1 MIYSGSTMETIL
13 EFGGSNLPLETN
25 RGTTKQTC
33 RRSVILILITVLMG
47 GTYVM
52 ENPHNSLLAMH
63 PRYVWLLEQLK
74 KFGVFAPHSMEQIL
88 FFYETLWEE
97 IVGIAT
103 PKSSISSIS
112 NFHMKTTI
120 DLHTYMFFS
129 CFESS
134 LVDGQPTTKTYKI
147 AFWMRKYSSLSWKR
161 TWCWSNSPLISALD
175 LGALTKTDKAGS
187 QTTTTRYRDAK
198 GRVKFKGNKHLKAS
212 QCLI

>member
-1 MIYSGSTMETIL
+1 
-13 EFGGSNLPLETN
+13 
-25 RGTTKQTC
+25 
-33 RRSVILILITVLMG
+33 
-47 GTYVM
+47 
-52 ENPHNSLLAMH
+52 
-63 PRYVWLLEQLK
+63 
-74 KFGVFAPHSMEQIL
+74 
-88 FFYETLWEE
+88 
-97 IVGIAT
+97 
-103 PKSSISSIS
+103 
-112 NFHMKTTI
+112 MKTTI

-198 GRVKFKGNKHLKAS
+198 GRAKFKGNKHLKAS

>member
-1 MIYSGSTMETIL
+1 METIL

-88 FFYETLWEE
+88 FF
-97 IVGIAT
+97 
-103 PKSSISSIS
+103 
-112 NFHMKTTI
+112 F
-120 DLHTYMFFS
+120 
-129 CFESS
+129 
-134 LVDGQPTTKTYKI
+134 TKPYG
-147 AFWMRKYSSLSWKR
+147 RK
-161 TWCWSNSPLISALD
+161 
-175 LGALTKTDKAGS
+175 
-187 QTTTTRYRDAK
+187 
-198 GRVKFKGNKHLKAS
+198 
-212 QCLI
+212 

>member
-1 MIYSGSTMETIL
+1 METIL

-88 FFYETLWEE
+88 FFFLRNPMGGNSWNSHSQIQYIQYIQFPYENHYRSAH
-97 IVGIAT
+97 IYV
-103 PKSSISSIS
+103 
-112 NFHMKTTI
+112 
-120 DLHTYMFFS
+120 FS

-198 GRVKFKGNKHLKAS
+198 GRAKFKGNKHLKAS